1 MLPRSISSRS
11 LPRARDVL
19 LTVALVI
26 TGAKSLHWWRTRV
39 PDSTPRAPA
48 ALETSPTPA
57 GPALSS
63 FAFTDQHG
71 ERIDNSSLRG
81 HVWIADFMFT
91 SCTSACP
98 LLTSRLV
105 LLERRLRD
113 DSVRFVSFSVDP
125 EHDTPAALAE
135 YAAHWGQ
142 DEPRWHLLSTARPG
156 LTALTSSLQLA
167 LEGSGT
173 DIVHSDRFFLVDAQ
187 GSVVGRYDSS
197 DDAALEQLVGATV
210 RLLEQPAAA
219 ASMTGSGAQLFSAL
233 GCAGCHDNSQLAP
246 PLGGLFGRHVMLER
260 GAPLLADDDYAR
272 ESIASPAT
280 KLVAGYPNSMPSYGS
295 LLSGEQLTSL
305 VLYLHSLPEAANAP
319 AAASETDPV
328 CGMTVRVT
336 ASTPT
341 VETGGHSYHFCSPA
355 CAHRFAAEPGKYR
368 HGSSNTE
375 R

>member
-1 MLPRSISSRS
+1 MLPRSISTRS
-11 LPRARDVL
+11 LSRARDAL
-19 LTVALVI
+19 LALALAI
-26 TGAKSLHWWRTRV
+26 AGAATLHSWRTRV
-39 PDSTPRAPA
+39 PASTTLAPA
-48 ALETSPTPA
+48 APESATPA
-57 GPALSS
+57 PDPALSS
-63 FAFTDQHG
+63 FAFVDQHG

-81 HVWIADFMFT
+81 HVWILDFMFT

-113 DSVRFVSFSVDP
+113 ESVRFVSFSVDP
-125 EHDTPAALAE
+125 EHDTPAVLAQ

-142 DEPRWHLLSTARPG
+142 NEPRWHLLSTDHAG
-156 LTALTSSLQLA
+156 LAALTSSLQLA
-167 LEGSGT
+167 LEGSGA

-187 GSVVGRYDSS
+187 GNVVGRYDSS
-197 DDAALEQLVGATV
+197 DDAALEQLVGATA

-219 ASMTGSGAQLFSAL
+219 SMSGSGAQLFSSL
-233 GCAGCHDNSQLAP
+233 GCAGCHDNPQLAP

-260 GAPLLADDDYAR
+260 GAAVLADDDYAR
-272 ESIASPAT
+272 ESIAAPAA

-295 LLSGEQLTSL
+295 LLSGDQITSL
-305 VLYLHSLPEAANAP
+305 VLYLHSLPAADSSP

-341 VETGGHSYHFCSPA
+341 AENGGHAYHFCSAA
-355 CAHRFAAEPGKYR
+355 CAHRFAAEPDKYR
-368 HGSSNTE
+368 HASSSTK